1 MSEKRIEEL
10 GFAAHNEGFFAKW
23 QDTASLYMKENP
35 AMERLD
41 AYEKAYEKYSQVVG
55 SNEIN
60 S

>member
-1 MSEKRIEEL
+1 MSAERIEEL
-10 GFAAHNEGFFAKW
+10 GFAAHNEGFFAQW
-23 QDTASLYMKENP
+23 QDTASLYLKENP
-35 AMERLD
+35 DMERVD

>member
-1 MSEKRIEEL
+1 MSAERIEEL
-10 GFAAHNEGFFAKW
+10 GFAAADEGFFADW

-35 AMERLD
+35 KMERVD

-55 SNEIN
+55 SKEIN